1 MASFAYKDYLNWW
14 YKYADSNK
22 TSGGSQFRVTAMLN
36 VREFEDG
43 RMKAYVKATLVV
55 LSNNFE
61 GANCNYALTVNGATK
76 KSGSEK
82 IYAAGDM
89 HTFADNLD
97 LGWFGSGTEI
107 SISLRCWYTGGSGTT
122 YQATASFSKVAKG
135 YDDFMPPAF
144 TAVIGSASI
153 TGNVE
158 MKPGGGSVLVT
169 VPLCTAAQWTTPV
182 AQLGQTY
189 RPTSLIIDCLG
200 NSLASSNTT
209 AATLNLDPKKK
220 LAELYAANG
229 GYEGYRDAINEV
241 FPNTQFVRDVPK
253 GTMALALRQYFS
265 YGNDEV
271 GYLGRSRSYYVLLN
285 VLSGSIA
292 AYPEDGS
299 PREATVYAYDSS
311 GSLQEC
317 EVYVYGEDGA
327 PIQVQ

>member
-14 YKYADSNK
+14 YQYADSNK

-36 VREFEDG
+36 VKEFEDG
-43 RMKAYVKATLVV
+43 RMKAYVKATLAV

-61 GANCNYALTVNGATK
+61 GANCSYALTVNGATK
-76 KSGSEK
+76 KSGSER

-122 YQATASFSKVAKG
+122 YQAKASFSKVAKG
-135 YDDFMPPAF
+135 YDCFMPPAF
-144 TAVIGSASI
+144 TAAIGSASI
-153 TGNVE
+153 TDNVE

-182 AQLGQTY
+182 AQLGQTF

-200 NSLASSNTT
+200 NSLARSDTA

-229 GYEGYRDAINEV
+229 GYEGYRDAINKA
-241 FPNTQFVRDVPK
+241 FPSTQFVHDVPK

-271 GYLGRSRSYYVLLN
+271 GYLSRSRTYYVLLN
-285 VLSGSIA
+285 VLTGSIV
-292 AYPEDGS
+292 AYSAGGIAK
-299 PREATVYAYDSS
+299 EATVYAFDS
-311 GSLQEC
+311 GGRLCEC
-317 EVYVYGEDGA
+317 EVYAYDSGGLPV
-327 PIQVQ
+327 QVQ